1 MINAEEADKTWTE
14 RGEMN
19 KDNRGLDIPEILK
32 EMTRM
37 LYLEADSPAIQN
49 KWKLV
54 GLTLH
59 LYYNYIS
66 VTLVT
71 KFYII

>member
-1 MINAEEADKTWTE
+1 MINAEEVDKTWTE

-66 VTLVT
+66 VTSVT